1 MSSKLILFGLVSFLH
16 DLFTV
21 IWMGG
26 LIVTVLAYM
35 PAVKSAIGGT
45 PQAKKVLAAFQKRQ
59 STWVYISIAGLLLT
73 GLAMAKRSP
82 SFENLFGFGTPYM
95 IILSI
100 KHALVV
106 LMIGISI
113 YRSILIGREKGPA
126 ATQKEALSAKLVIT
140 NAGLAI
146 LVLLAS
152 GFLAALA

>member
-1 MSSKLILFGLVSFLH
+1 
-16 DLFTV
+16 
-21 IWMGG
+21 MGG
-26 LIVTVLAYM
+26 LIVTALAFM
-35 PAVKSAIGGT
+35 PALKTAIGGT

-59 STWVYISIAGLLLT
+59 SSWVYISIAGLILT
-73 GLAMAKRSP
+73 GLAMAKRNP
-82 SFENLFGFGTPYM
+82 SFESLFGFGNPYM

-100 KHALVV
+100 KHVLVV

-113 YRSILIGREKGPA
+113 YRSRLIGREKGPV

-140 NAGLAI
+140 NASLAV